1 MTKLK
6 YTREIPF
13 NKANIEVQR
22 YSCFLVGKKIDF
34 TLTQKPKYEYDTLIC
49 TWTINSDITKEQHLE
64 ISKLF
69 KT

>member
-1 MTKLK
+1 MTKLE
-6 YTREIPF
+6 YTRVMPF

-22 YSCFLVGKKIDF
+22 YSCFLVGEKIDF
-34 TLTQKPKYEYDTLIC
+34 TLTQKPKYEYNTLVC
-49 TWTINSDITKEQHLE
+49 TWTINSDLTKEQHLE